1 MMQGLEAI
9 SINIFGFFPQAKKS
23 EAYKLLCNTRALSN
37 LTGAVS
43 YFILLSDNKQ
53 MQYLDRKFMHIIFYV
68 LTYHSLPRG
77 LGTKLKML

>member
-9 SINIFGFFPQAKKS
+9 SINIFVFFPMQKS

-68 LTYHSLPRG
+68 LSYHSTPRG
-77 LGTKLKML
+77 LGMKLKIL